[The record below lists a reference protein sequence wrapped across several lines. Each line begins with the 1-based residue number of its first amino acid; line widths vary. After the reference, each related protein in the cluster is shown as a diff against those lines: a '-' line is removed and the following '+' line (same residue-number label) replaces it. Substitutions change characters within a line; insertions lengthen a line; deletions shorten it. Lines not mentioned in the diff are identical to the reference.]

1 MNKIYADDYLSSVVF
16 IIIDSEYI
24 FSIIFT
30 QSCSLKVFNLLDL
43 CILFFLF
50 FCFSG
55 RKMNT
60 QLENAIQEAMLE
72 LDRQS
77 SELLTDE
84 TEEESFISSNI
95 SLSDTSISPMNVRTN
110 KTRVYRRR

>member
-1 MNKIYADDYLSSVVF
+1 MVINSKYVIF
-16 IIIDSEYI
+16 I
-24 FSIIFT
+24 FFT
-30 QSCSLKVFNLLDL
+30 QSYNLKVFNMFIL
-43 CILFFLF
+43 CILFFI
-50 FCFSG
+50 FCFRG

-95 SLSDTSISPMNVRTN
+95 SLSDTSISSVNVRTN

>member
-1 MNKIYADDYLSSVVF
+1 
-16 IIIDSEYI
+16 
-24 FSIIFT
+24 
-30 QSCSLKVFNLLDL
+30 
-43 CILFFLF
+43 
-50 FCFSG
+50 
-55 RKMNT
+55 MNT

>member
-1 MNKIYADDYLSSVVF
+1 
-16 IIIDSEYI
+16 
-24 FSIIFT
+24 
-30 QSCSLKVFNLLDL
+30 
-43 CILFFLF
+43 
-50 FCFSG
+50 
-55 RKMNT
+55 MNT

-95 SLSDTSISPMNVRTN
+95 SLSDTSISSVNVRTN